1 MGGGGGGIGG
11 LLGGGGGG
19 GAGGGALGGGLGGA
33 PGGAPGGSPGGMP
46 GQQKPQEEDS
56 FDPSSLMGGGGGGGD
71 MVAQLMS
78 YAYGPQYGAAYGGG
92 GGGAGRL
99 LQSYMDS
106 KDKKK
111 EEANEPDNGDQ
122 LPLLNT
128 GGAGAPGMQ
137 GKAKGGR
144 VSGRGALKKAPPGH
158 APSDKI
164 PAVLTKN
171 EHVMDA
177 DTASYYGH
185 DAMDMIRARKIPRE
199 SLRQLL
205 GLESAVEPGMQGYA
219 YGGPVYQQQFHGQ
232 PTARDKQ
239 QNRMKLQG
247 MMQGSG
253 GGGGGEQQGGGK
265 KSGGLLGM
273 MQGGAVGLGTRNSGG
288 QSTSQQANQIFQQ
301 NNRNDT
307 WYGAPLSNSGPGSL
321 ASVAAGSRGQGGP
334 LGTIAQTY
342 DVWEPWKNQPG
353 SLEIMAPAIAAS
365 LAGTQEYA
373 NAQNYN
379 QFINPQQAYGQ
390 GAGQIAQQG
399 QQALVQGQNQ
409 LASMGL
415 ANSAAQAGL
424 ANQVATQ
431 TGGQQADLM
440 TNLYQD
446 AQQQRYAGALNNYN
460 MLQDIVSMALG
471 NNAVSER
478 MLQRSNLGKQKGPSR
493 SDQMFTALL
502 GTTAN
507 ALSL

>member
-1 MGGGGGGIGG
+1 
-11 LLGGGGGG
+11 
-19 GAGGGALGGGLGGA
+19 
-33 PGGAPGGSPGGMP
+33 
-46 GQQKPQEEDS
+46 
-56 FDPSSLMGGGGGGGD
+56 MGGGGGGGD

-92 GGGAGRL
+92 SGSAGRM

-106 KDKKK
+106 KDEKKD
-111 EEANEPDNGDQ
+111 EANETDDGSSQDEV
-122 LPLLNT
+122 LPPNT
-128 GGAGAPGMQ
+128 TMV

-144 VSGRGALKKAPPGH
+144 VSGRGKLKKAPPGH
-158 APSDKI
+158 APSDRV
-164 PAVLTKN
+164 PAVLTQN
-171 EHVMDA
+171 EHVMDV

-205 GLESAVEPGMQGYA
+205 GLESPIEPGMQGYA
-219 YGGPVYQQQFHGQ
+219 GGGPVYQQQFHGQ
-232 PTARDKQ
+232 PTSRDKQ
-239 QNRMKLQG
+239 RQRMNLHGMLQG
-247 MMQGSG
+247 AGVGQGDG
-253 GGGGGEQQGGGK
+253 GGGGGGK

-273 MQGGAVGLGTRNSGG
+273 VQGGRVGLGTRNSGG
-288 QSTSQQANQIFQQ
+288 QSTSQQANRIFQQ
-301 NNRNDT
+301 NNPNQS
-307 WYGAPLSNSGPGSL
+307 WYGGALPQGAGGLT
-321 ASVAAGSRGQGGP
+321 SVAAGSRGQGGP
-334 LGTIAQTY
+334 LGMIGQTY
-342 DVWEPWKNQPG
+342 DVWEPWKNQSTG
-353 SLEIMAPAIAAS
+353 LELMAPAVAAS

-373 NAQNYN
+373 QAQDYN

-390 GAGQIAQQG
+390 GAGQIAMQG

-409 LASMGL
+409 LAAMGL

-424 ANQVATQ
+424 ANQVAAQ

-440 TNLYQD
+440 TRLYQD

-460 MLQDIVSMALG
+460 MLQDVVAMALG